1 MYLYIVITVIALLF
15 IVAFFVVWHFRYRK
29 QTTTPKKFGRGN
41 PTKINATMT
50 FDEQIDLL
58 PYDEAYEFPQKKLTL
73 GRRLGKGSFGVVIE
87 AVAQGILPHEAETKV
102 IVKIINSVLD
112 KEVISQFGRIQIVT
126 HVAFKN
132 IF

>member
-15 IVAFFVVWHFRYRK
+15 IVAFYVVWHFRYRK

-41 PTKINATMT
+41 PTKINGTMA

-58 PYDEAYEFPQKKLTL
+58 PYDESYEFPQKKLAL

-87 AVAQGILPHEAETKV
+87 AVAQGILPHEAETTV
-102 IVKIINSVLD
+102 IVKIINSAHD
-112 KEVISQFGRIQIVT
+112 KEVTSQCGPIAIVA
-126 HVAFKN
+126 HVRHCC
-132 IF
+132 I